1 MAGLGRSKFTLPLQ
15 LTTDLQLERQ
25 FAICLPST
33 STAPGVAFFGSG
45 PFFLLPPPG
54 RDITGILSYTPLIKN
69 PTCPDYYIDVQ
80 AIAVGSKVLCFL
92 ARVLMFDVLGHGG
105 VKLSTVTP
113 YTTLKRHIYWPF
125 LKAFANAT
133 KGIPRAP
140 KVKPFNLCLNTSTL
154 ASIRLGLNV
163 PQIDLMLANGKNW
176 TIFGANL
183 MKQMGGDVACLAVVN
198 GGGKAEQAAVIG
210 SYQLE
215 DNFLSFD
222 LDKKMLG
229 FSSTLLSFESTCSNF
244 NFKS

>member
-1 MAGLGRSKFTLPLQ
+1 
-15 LTTDLQLERQ
+15 
-25 FAICLPST
+25 
-33 STAPGVAFFGSG
+33 
-45 PFFLLPPPG
+45 
-54 RDITGILSYTPLIKN
+54 
-69 PTCPDYYIDVQ
+69 
-80 AIAVGSKVLCFL
+80 
-92 ARVLMFDVLGHGG
+92 MFDVLGHGG

-140 KVKPFNLCLNTSTL
+140 KVKPFDLCLNTSTL

-163 PQIDLMLANGKNW
+163 PQIDLMLA
-176 TIFGANL
+176 L

-215 DNFLSFD
+215 DNFLSYD